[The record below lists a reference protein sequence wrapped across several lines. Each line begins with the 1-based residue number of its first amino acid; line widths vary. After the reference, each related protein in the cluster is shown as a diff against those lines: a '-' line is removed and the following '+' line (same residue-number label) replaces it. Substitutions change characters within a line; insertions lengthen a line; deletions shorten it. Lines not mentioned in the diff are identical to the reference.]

1 MNYFSLLSY
10 STATLSKID
19 PDSATAVGLKTALT
33 EKLTVSESVLGSQSF
48 AVFFRYPGTDHF
60 DHGWVSSKILLMV
73 VSLIHNT
80 LIHSDVSFSSF

>member
-33 EKLTVSESVLGSQSF
+33 EKLTVSESILGSQSF
-48 AVFFRYPGTDHF
+48 AVFFYSVTVDEESLDTPAPITFITD
-60 DHGWVSSKILLMV
+60 G
-73 VSLIHNT
+73 
-80 LIHSDVSFSSF
+80 